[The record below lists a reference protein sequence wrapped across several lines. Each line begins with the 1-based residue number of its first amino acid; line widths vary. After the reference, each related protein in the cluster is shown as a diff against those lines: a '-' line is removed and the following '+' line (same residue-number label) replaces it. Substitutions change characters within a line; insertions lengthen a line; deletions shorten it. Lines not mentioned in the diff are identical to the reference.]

1 MLQLLK
7 AAYSCESY
15 CLTGKLCEKVV
26 TLSHRIAVS
35 FACGNTNYWMSDT
48 PTNMHIHIYIHN
60 MIISCNHVR
69 QITFTR
75 TLKLASNH
83 REFHQ
88 STIAHRGTDL
98 ENKSNVALFLN
109 SCRDDTHIVRFR
121 RGNRD
126 LCDRSALVVSW
137 SPASN
142 LFPLSV
148 YTGSE
153 AVVVVPKFS
162 TC

>member
-26 TLSHRIAVS
+26 TLSHRLAVS
-35 FACGNTNYWMSDT
+35 FVCGNTQIT
-48 PTNMHIHIYIHN
+48 GCLTHAPTNMRIHN
-60 MIISCNHVR
+60 MVISCNNHVR
-69 QITFTR
+69 QMTFTR
-75 TLKLASNH
+75 TLEQASNH
-83 REFHQ
+83 REFYQ

-98 ENKSNVALFLN
+98 ESKSNVALFLN

-137 SPASN
+137 SPDSD
-142 LFPLSV
+142 LFPLSA

-153 AVVVVPKFS
+153 AVVVVRKFS